1 MIELL
6 ADVNLKGQF
15 NRLISL
21 LRSSSWQYFTDDLQ
35 LVFLEFEDV
44 GLVDTATDAEVYELC
59 QSRGCYL
66 ITNNRNEDGPTS
78 LGTAIK
84 QNTSPESLPVFT
96 ISDGDSVNR
105 SKAYAEKVVA
115 SLIDY
120 LLRIDTLH
128 GTGRLY
134 LP

>member
-6 ADVNLKGQF
+6 ADVNLRGQF
-15 NRLISL
+15 SRLISL
-21 LRSSSWQYFTDDLQ
+21 LGSPSWQYFTDDLQ
-35 LVFLEFEDV
+35 LVFLGFADV
-44 GLVDTATDAEVYELC
+44 GLDDTATDTEVYDLC
-59 QSRGCYL
+59 QARGCYL
-66 ITNNRNEDGPTS
+66 ITNNRNEDGPSS
-78 LGTAIK
+78 LGAAIK
-84 QNTSPESLPVFT
+84 LNTSPESLPVFT
-96 ISDGDSVNR
+96 ISDGDSVTR
-105 SKAYAEKVVA
+105 SKAYAEKVIA